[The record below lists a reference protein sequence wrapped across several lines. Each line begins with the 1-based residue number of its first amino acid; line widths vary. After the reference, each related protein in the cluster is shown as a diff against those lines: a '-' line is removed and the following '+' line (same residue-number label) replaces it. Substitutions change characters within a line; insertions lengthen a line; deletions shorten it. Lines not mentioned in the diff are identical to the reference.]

1 MQNTAVPEH
10 YWVGVKSM
18 DSDPVSG
25 LESWPCNL
33 LQVISA
39 IYASVDWVGVYNEH
53 VKLQYQVLCVSYI
66 ISTNSLLI
74 PEATKPKLSIL
85 NLVCVKHYMGFDIFI
100 FKVLFTQTQKVTDLI
115 TRSMKDVGVD
125 VQ

>member
-1 MQNTAVPEH
+1 
-10 YWVGVKSM
+10 M

-25 LESWPCNL
+25 LEYWPCNL
-33 LQVISA
+33 LQVVSA
-39 IYASVDWVGVYNEH
+39 IYVSVDRVGVYNEH

-74 PEATKPKLSIL
+74 PEATEPKLSIL

-115 TRSMKDVGVD
+115 TRSVKDVGVD
-125 VQ
+125 VQLLSNHLELRK